1 MIPNTVLI
9 RSVLAGALAA
19 IAALLMLASGAALG
33 QAWPTKPVRIMHGFG
48 SGGPADIFAR
58 LVAAYFS
65 ERVGRQVL
73 VEGKP
78 GAGSTVGAN
87 YVAKSDP
94 DGYTLY
100 LMVSGHSTAPGLYKS
115 LPYNAVE
122 DFTMISMLANS
133 PFAIFV
139 SPGSRYASI
148 QDLIRIARAE
158 PGAIPYGTA
167 GVGSGMHLV
176 AVLLQTS
183 FGIQMNH
190 IPYKG
195 GNAANLALMSG
206 EVPVVF
212 NSVAGVTPFIESGK
226 VRVLAVTSKERY
238 APLPNA
244 PTLAETVLPDFDAR
258 AWYAL
263 AGPKKLPAPI
273 VSKLNE
279 IVHSALNSREF
290 ADKLLVQGA
299 QPWPTSPREAQEFL
313 ASEVARWTKAISDAK
328 IQLAE

>member
-1 MIPNTVLI
+1 MKPNTLPM
-9 RSVLAGALAA
+9 RSVLGSALAA
-19 IAALLMLASGAALG
+19 IAALLMLASGAALA
-33 QAWPTKPVRIMHGFG
+33 QAWPTKPVRIVHGFG

-58 LVAAYFS
+58 LIAAHLS
-65 ERVGRQVL
+65 ERLGQQVI

-87 YVAKSDP
+87 HVAKSDP

-115 LPYNAVE
+115 LPYNAAE

-133 PFAIFV
+133 PFAILV
-139 SPGSRYASI
+139 PPGSSYASV
-148 QDLIRIARAE
+148 QDLIRVARAE
-158 PGAIPYGTA
+158 PGAIAYGTA

-176 AVLLQTS
+176 AVLLEAS
-183 FGIQMNH
+183 VGIRMNH

-195 GNAANLALMSG
+195 GNASNMALIAG

-212 NSVAGVTPFIESGK
+212 NAVAGLAPLIESG
-226 VRVLAVTSKERY
+226 RLRLLAVTSKERY
-238 APLPNA
+238 APLPNV
-244 PTLAETVLPDFDAR
+244 PTLAETVLPGFDAR

-263 AGPKKLPAPI
+263 AGPRKLPAPI

-279 IVHSALNSREF
+279 LVHSALNNRSF
-290 ADKLLVQGA
+290 AEKVLTQGA

-313 ASEVARWTKAISDAK
+313 ASEVSRWTKAIGESK
-328 IQLAE
+328 IQLTQ

>member
-1 MIPNTVLI
+1 MKPNTVLM
-9 RSVLAGALAA
+9 RSILGSALAA
-19 IAALLMLASGAALG
+19 IAALLMLTSGTALG
-33 QAWPTKPVRIMHGFG
+33 QTWPTKPVRIMHGFG
-48 SGGPADIFAR
+48 PGGPADIFAR
-58 LVAAYFS
+58 LIAAYFG
-65 ERVGRQVL
+65 ERLGQQVI

-115 LPYNAVE
+115 LPYNAAE

-133 PFAIFV
+133 PFAV
-139 SPGSRYASI
+139 LVPPGSRYASI
-148 QDLIRIARAE
+148 QDLTRIARAE
-158 PGAIPYGTA
+158 PGAIAYGTA

-176 AVLLQTS
+176 AVLLQAS
-183 FGIQMNH
+183 IGIQLNH

-195 GNAANLALMSG
+195 GNASNLALMAG

-212 NSVAGVTPFIESGK
+212 NSVAGLTPFIESGK
-226 VRVLAVTSKERY
+226 VRVLAVTSRERY
-238 APLPNA
+238 APLPNV
-244 PTLAETVLPDFDAR
+244 PTLAETVLPGFDAR

-263 AGPKKLPAPI
+263 AGPRKLPAPI

-279 IVHSALNSREF
+279 LVHSALNNRSFSE
-290 ADKLLVQGA
+290 KVLMQGA

-313 ASEVARWTKAISDAK
+313 ASEVSRWTKAIGDSK
-328 IQLAE
+328 IQLKE